1 MSVDAAG
8 DRDAEFSRNRL
19 KQGTAIR
26 ATACFAVHELH
37 TAVGAKD
44 STEAGQNG
52 AEDFNIGEFDTGA
65 MDAVGVEVCV
75 ASGDAGRTLGAVA
88 VEAEEEDVATAAKD
102 VVDCLFDSVGH
113 AAQGDWVASGPA
125 DVSLFE
131 LCQ

>member
-65 MDAVGVEVCV
+65 MDTGGVQVGV
-75 ASGDAGRTLGAVA
+75 ASRDAGRTLGTVA

-113 AAQGDWVASGPA
+113 ASQGDGVATGAA

-131 LCQ
+131 FSK